1 LVFFAPSGQADERK
15 RLFVFF
21 CIGRERGGGSEMA
34 RHSIVERMK
43 QQHSPNLAL
52 PLCAEEWIVGW
63 VIREIKVLLQLPVVF
78 P

>member
-1 LVFFAPSGQADERK
+1 
-15 RLFVFF
+15 
-21 CIGRERGGGSEMA
+21 MA